1 MSGHNAAFEL
11 GQDQEG
17 VNFEGK
23 LLSFWSTTPTAGASG
38 YGKGALAVNTGS
50 GILYINTGT
59 FASAT
64 WNPIS

>member
-17 VNFEGK
+17 VEFDGK
-23 LLSFWSTTPTAGASG
+23 FLHITAGTPSDGISG
-38 YGKGALAVNTGS
+38 FGKGALAVNTAN

-59 FASAT
+59 VASAT